1 MRKKAT
7 IVDLGY
13 GNIIKL
19 DSFLQR
25 LGYLVSFSKSKREFL
40 NSDIIIIPGIGNAS
54 LINNRT
60 NINTFYKLNY
70 CKNENLKILGI
81 CLGMQLLCKRN
92 EELKSPKYNNLLL
105 GYFPF
110 SVKKLKSNKN
120 SRVPRIGWYKTF
132 ISDKS
137 IREDLYLYYAHSF
150 YVDYKSNKNASM
162 YTTHGKVRVPAMIR
176 ENNIF
181 GLQFHPELSGKKG
194 EEVFSEYIK

>member
-1 MRKKAT
+1 MK
-7 IVDLGY
+7 
-13 GNIIKL
+13 
-19 DSFLQR
+19 
-25 LGYLVSFSKSKREFL
+25 KSKIKYKTAGI
-40 NSDIIIIPGIGNAS
+40 NSTPSIH
-54 LINNRT
+54 L
-60 NINTFYKLNY
+60 
-70 CKNENLKILGI
+70 
-81 CLGMQLLCKRN
+81 Q
-92 EELKSPKYNNLLL
+92 
-105 GYFPF
+105 
-110 SVKKLKSNKN
+110 
-120 SRVPRIGWYKTF
+120 TF